1 ESPKTA
7 VKPRGATDEDGLRKL
22 SLVAIHGQGGHW
34 RASWTS
40 EAMNIFWLHDF
51 LPNIVP
57 NSRILSYGYGA
68 SKSSITAVED
78 LLCGLELLRRDSHAL
93 ARSYRSNDRS
103 DIMQIASLT
112 YGILF
117 FGVPQHVHNSLN
129 NLALAPTEQDTK
141 NESPEMQALKRD
153 FEGLRDMNV

>member
-1 ESPKTA
+1 MLSGTYSI
-7 VKPRGATDEDGLRKL
+7 VHNRTNQKL

-78 LLCGLELLRRDSHAL
+78 LLCGLELLRRDSHVSGITIVDL
-93 ARSYRSNDRS
+93 LSPTDMLLQTKERP
-103 DIMQIASLT
+103 IIFIAHSFG
-112 YGILF
+112 GILLKA
-117 FGVPQHVHNSLN
+117 V
-129 NLALAPTEQDTK
+129 
-141 NESPEMQALKRD
+141 SPHLW
-153 FEGLRDMNV
+153 